1 MSKKGV
7 ITITVEELEIIVSA
21 KIEQVKPQ
29 IQKLV
34 KEIKEAVKNTDG
46 IGSEVLGKIDT
57 AKIAKEMTKV
67 KKQVKDMFD
76 PQKTSFI
83 DIEGYSKEIRNLTG
97 NIDIN
102 ALKNKVKSV
111 GDVFEGF
118 TSMKDAG
125 NTGNLYE
132 KILNSF
138 QKIGGISKKKY
149 TFNKE
154 ATYIA
159 NNPQLENG
167 ERKQERINKQI
178 SEADKK
184 YQLLIKTIKKHN
196 TLLEESKNKTAKL
209 KEQASQNTKQGQK
222 LSGIIKQ
229 IGSFLSGAGKNAN
242 KLRTGLDGAKNIA
255 NKVKGH
261 LKVGLG
267 QIMKIAGSLIGLR
280 AIYSGLQ
287 SVANSWLSSQN
298 AQAKQLSTNIEYMK
312 FALGSALKPVIET
325 IVNLIYQALK
335 GVQSLIYALTGV
347 NIFANAS
354 AKAYTSMANSAKNAQ
369 KATQALA
376 DIDEIHNIQE
386 NSDSGSSGGS
396 GAPNFDL
403 ATINPMPDFLSKLMD
418 NIKNGNWYE
427 IGASIGDKIN
437 ETLEKIPWEKIK
449 EKAGNCGKNLA
460 EFINGGVHKTDWKL
474 VGGTLAEGVNT
485 AFSFL
490 GNFLKTADFYSYGKA
505 VSDAINGFFEKVEW
519 DKVGQTLS
527 DGLKDV
533 IDFSLG
539 LIENF
544 DINKF
549 YSAIWKLIS
558 NIDWFGILKKLGEII
573 LKGVKASPIFSIPGL
588 IVQVFELAVNKI
600 IDMLNTLNIQIP
612 DWVPGIGGQSFGFD
626 IEHVNWTE
634 NYNKA
639 VDEMLGI
646 TQKGIDEN
654 NKIIEKGTNKT
665 NTTVNTQLGITKK
678 SFGQALSFIKNDT
691 SQKLAETNVDTN
703 SKAVFFKNILSEA
716 FEKAKENANISTNQI
731 KENTE
736 TNFSNLNNSSI
747 FTKLKEKVRTTF
759 DQSNNSKKWGSDT
772 TSNYNN
778 GLNSQQSPFRT
789 IINSVKSKLYSLNQ
803 SNYSNNWGKST
814 ISNYNNGLNSQQ
826 STTKSIIGRLKDKI
840 KNDLQKS
847 DSYTWGKDMLQGFI
861 NGINSQKS
869 KFDSTVRTIASTVSR
884 FLHFSRPDEGP
895 LRDYE
900 TWMPD
905 MVEGLSRTLTNSL
918 PILNSAVENVSDSI
932 ANNLK
937 NASLDFSVD
946 TNINKNINTNLSS
959 DLENAVYSA
968 IQKAENLFRL
978 TINNELKL
986 NTKTIAQ
993 EILDDINSEAKRRG
1007 YKPILQRG

>member
-1 MSKKGV
+1 M

-29 IQKLV
+29 IQKVV

-267 QIMKIAGSLIGLR
+267 QIMKIVGSLIGLR

-298 AQAKQLSTNIEYMK
+298 AQAKQLSANIEYMK

-396 GAPNFDL
+396 GALNFDL
-403 ATINPMPDFLSKLMD
+403 STINPMPDFLSKLMD

-427 IGASIGDKIN
+427 IGASIGYKIN

-519 DKVGQTLS
+519 NKVGQTLS
-527 DGLKDV
+527 DGAKGALD
-533 IDFSLG
+533 ILAG
-539 LIENF
+539 YIENF
-544 DINKF
+544 DVGKIQDAVIDF
-549 YSAIWKLIS
+549 LF
-558 NIDWFGILKKLGEII
+558 NIDWAGIFNKLLLMLAKLVITGIEAPINLAIKSAKQLSDMLPPCMRGAVSSLQEIHLEDSILSLGAYTAQLEGIQKQAKETAKETSSNIGELKKVT
-573 LKGVKASPIFSIPGL
+573 VKTFDELQNKTFTWGNKTAS
-588 IVQVFELAVNKI
+588 
-600 IDMLNTLNIQIP
+600 
-612 DWVPGIGGQSFGFD
+612 
-626 IEHVNWTE
+626 
-634 NYNKA
+634 NYNNGVSSQQSNSNSLFSKF
-639 VDEMLGI
+639 
-646 TQKGIDEN
+646 
-654 NKIIEKGTNKT
+654 KT
-665 NTTVNTQLGITKK
+665 MAHNY
-678 SFGQALSFIKNDT
+678 
-691 SQKLAETNVDTN
+691 
-703 SKAVFFKNILSEA
+703 
-716 FEKAKENANISTNQI
+716 
-731 KENTE
+731 
-736 TNFSNLNNSSI
+736 LN
-747 FTKLKEKVRTTF
+747 
-759 DQSNNSKKWGSDT
+759 QSNNSKKWGSDT
-772 TSNYNN
+772 T
-778 GLNSQQSPFRT
+778 T
-789 IINSVKSKLYSLNQ
+789 
-803 SNYSNNWGKST
+803 
-814 ISNYNNGLNSQQ
+814 NYNNGLNSQQ

-905 MVEGLSRTLTNSL
+905 MVEGLSRTLNNSL

>member
-1 MSKKGV
+1 M
-7 ITITVEELEIIVSA
+7 
-21 KIEQVKPQ
+21 
-29 IQKLV
+29 
-34 KEIKEAVKNTDG
+34 
-46 IGSEVLGKIDT
+46 LGKIDT
-57 AKIAKEMTKV
+57 AKIAKEV
-67 KKQVKDMFD
+67 SRAKKQVKEIFD
-76 PQKTSFI
+76 VNDTKGIKINGKNLINGINQSFKTLKGQKVDLGNVIEFRNYQNKLAQIATVAHKTKEAISSVGTAKYNTSAIQNFI
-83 DIEGYSKEIRNLTG
+83 DSYGQKNDSKKVKLDVEKPKKVKDELKQSADNGKKLSKIVQQIKGYLTG
-97 NIDIN
+97 
-102 ALKNKVKSV
+102 
-111 GDVFEGF
+111 
-118 TSMKDAG
+118 AG
-125 NTGNLYE
+125 NSAK
-132 KILNSF
+132 KISSGLN
-138 QKIGGISKKKY
+138 
-149 TFNKE
+149 
-154 ATYIA
+154 
-159 NNPQLENG
+159 
-167 ERKQERINKQI
+167 
-178 SEADKK
+178 
-184 YQLLIKTIKKHN
+184 
-196 TLLEESKNKTAKL
+196 TAR
-209 KEQASQNTKQGQK
+209 NV
-222 LSGIIKQ
+222 
-229 IGSFLSGAGKNAN
+229 
-242 KLRTGLDGAKNIA
+242 A
-255 NKVKGH
+255 NKVSAN

-312 FALGSALKPVIET
+312 FALGSALRPVIET

-386 NSDSGSSGGS
+386 NSDSGSSGDS

-403 ATINPMPDFLSKLMD
+403 STINPMPDFLSKLMD
-418 NIKNGNWYE
+418 KIKKGNWYE

-527 DGLKDV
+527 DGAKGALD
-533 IDFSLG
+533 ILAG
-539 LIENF
+539 YIENF
-544 DINKF
+544 DVGKIQDAVIDF
-549 YSAIWKLIS
+549 LF
-558 NIDWFGILKKLGEII
+558 NIDWAGIFNELLLMLAKLVITGIEAPINLAIKSAKQLSDMLPPSMRGAVSSLQEIHLEDSILSLGAYTAQLEGIQKQAKETAKETSSNIGELKKVT
-573 LKGVKASPIFSIPGL
+573 VKTFDELQNKTFTWGNKTAS
-588 IVQVFELAVNKI
+588 
-600 IDMLNTLNIQIP
+600 
-612 DWVPGIGGQSFGFD
+612 
-626 IEHVNWTE
+626 
-634 NYNKA
+634 NYNNGVSSQQSNSNSLFSKF
-639 VDEMLGI
+639 
-646 TQKGIDEN
+646 
-654 NKIIEKGTNKT
+654 KT
-665 NTTVNTQLGITKK
+665 MAHNY
-678 SFGQALSFIKNDT
+678 
-691 SQKLAETNVDTN
+691 
-703 SKAVFFKNILSEA
+703 
-716 FEKAKENANISTNQI
+716 
-731 KENTE
+731 
-736 TNFSNLNNSSI
+736 LN
-747 FTKLKEKVRTTF
+747 
-759 DQSNNSKKWGSDT
+759 QSNNSKKWGSDT
-772 TSNYNN
+772 T
-778 GLNSQQSPFRT
+778 T
-789 IINSVKSKLYSLNQ
+789 
-803 SNYSNNWGKST
+803 
-814 ISNYNNGLNSQQ
+814 NYNNGLNSQQ

-993 EILDDINSEAKRRG
+993 EILDDINNEAKRRG

>member
-1 MSKKGV
+1 M
-7 ITITVEELEIIVSA
+7 
-21 KIEQVKPQ
+21 
-29 IQKLV
+29 
-34 KEIKEAVKNTDG
+34 KEIKKAVKDTDG
-46 IGSEVLGKIDT
+46 IGSEVFGKIDT
-57 AKIAKEMTKV
+57 AKVAKDVAKV
-67 KKQVKDMFD
+67 KKQVKEMFD
-76 PQKTSFI
+76 PNNTKINQLN
-83 DIEGYSKEIRNLTG
+83 KE
-97 NIDIN
+97 IN
-102 ALKNKVKSV
+102 ALQNKVNQRQLKLDITNNV
-111 GDVFEGF
+111 LDKIKADTNQQVIKE
-118 TSMKDAG
+118 MPDAG
-125 NTGNLYE
+125 NKLIKSETYSRLAKNVNYQALI
-132 KILNSF
+132 KQSDKLNS
-138 QKIGGISKKKY
+138 K
-149 TFNKE
+149 
-154 ATYIA
+154 
-159 NNPQLENG
+159 
-167 ERKQERINKQI
+167 I
-178 SEADKK
+178 SEYNA
-184 YQLLIKTIKKHN
+184 LLNNAKAKLSQIGVNSKNTKTHGNK
-196 TLLEESKNKTAKL
+196 LLE
-209 KEQASQNTKQGQK
+209 
-222 LSGIIKQ
+222 IIKQ
-229 IGSFLSGAGKNAN
+229 IRSHLSGAGNSAKKMSSGLNAARN
-242 KLRTGLDGAKNIA
+242 VA
-255 NKVKGH
+255 NKVSAN

-298 AQAKQLSTNIEYMK
+298 AQAKQLSANIEYMK
-312 FALGSALKPVIET
+312 FALGSALRPVIET

-403 ATINPMPDFLSKLMD
+403 STINPMPDFLSKLMD

-505 VSDAINGFFEKVEW
+505 VSDAINGFFEKIEW
-519 DKVGQTLS
+519 DKVGQTFS

-544 DINKF
+544 DTNKF
-549 YSAIWKLIS
+549 YSAIWKLVS
-558 NIDWFGILKKLGEII
+558 NIDWLGLLEKLGEII

-626 IEHVNWTE
+626 LEHVNWTE

-678 SFGQALSFIKNDT
+678 SLGQTLSFIKNDT

-703 SKAVFFKNILSEA
+703 SKAVSFKSILSEA

-731 KENTE
+731 KENIE
-736 TNFSNLNNSSI
+736 TNFANLNNSSI

-905 MVEGLSRTLTNSL
+905 MVEGLSRTLNNSL
-918 PILNSAVENVSDSI
+918 PILNNAVENVSDSI

-946 TNINKNINTNLSS
+946 TNINKNINTNISS

-993 EILDDINSEAKRRG
+993 EILDDINNEAKRRG

>member
-1 MSKKGV
+1 M
-7 ITITVEELEIIVSA
+7 
-21 KIEQVKPQ
+21 
-29 IQKLV
+29 

-57 AKIAKEMTKV
+57 AKIAKEMTKA

-76 PQKTSFI
+76 ASDTKGMKIYGKNLINGINQSFKTLKGQKVDLGNVIEFRNYQNKLAQIATVAHKTKEAISSVGTVKYNTSAIQNFI
-83 DIEGYSKEIRNLTG
+83 DSYGQKNDSKKVKLDVEKSKKVKDELKQSADSGNKLSKTVQQIKGHLTG
-97 NIDIN
+97 
-102 ALKNKVKSV
+102 
-111 GDVFEGF
+111 
-118 TSMKDAG
+118 AG
-125 NTGNLYE
+125 NSAKKMSLG
-132 KILNSF
+132 LN
-138 QKIGGISKKKY
+138 
-149 TFNKE
+149 
-154 ATYIA
+154 
-159 NNPQLENG
+159 
-167 ERKQERINKQI
+167 
-178 SEADKK
+178 
-184 YQLLIKTIKKHN
+184 
-196 TLLEESKNKTAKL
+196 TAR
-209 KEQASQNTKQGQK
+209 NV
-222 LSGIIKQ
+222 
-229 IGSFLSGAGKNAN
+229 
-242 KLRTGLDGAKNIA
+242 A
-255 NKVKGH
+255 NKVSAN

-287 SVANSWLSSQN
+287 SVANSWLSSQDK
-298 AQAKQLSTNIEYMK
+298 QAKQLSANIEYMK
-312 FALGSALKPVIET
+312 FALGSALRPVIET

-403 ATINPMPDFLSKLMD
+403 STINPMPDFLSKLMD

-437 ETLEKIPWEKIK
+437 ETLEKIPWTKIK

-505 VSDAINGFFEKVEW
+505 VSDAINGFFDKVEW
-519 DKVGQTLS
+519 ETVGQTIS
-527 DGLKDV
+527 N
-533 IDFSLG
+533 G
-539 LIENF
+539 LIGAMDLALGFADNF
-544 DINKF
+544 DTKKVTD
-549 YSAIWKLIS
+549 AIITILG
-558 NIDWFGILKKLGEII
+558 NIDWSTVVKKLIEIMTRIGLELTGIPTLVRIIKGIVKGTGQAIEFLKDKIKENGGDIVSGILEGILDALVGIAKWIEENVFEPMINAFKSAFGIHSPATKMKPIGMNII
-573 LKGVKASPIFSIPGL
+573 EGIKEGISNAKEGILDFIT
-588 IVQVFELAVNKI
+588 ETCEKI
-600 IDMLNTLNIQIP
+600 IRKFNIGLNGGEVHSSTLI
-612 DWVPGIGGQSFGFD
+612 
-626 IEHVNWTE
+626 
-634 NYNKA
+634 NKA
-639 VDEMLGI
+639 QSSI
-646 TQKGIDEN
+646 Y
-654 NKIIEKGTNKT
+654 
-665 NTTVNTQLGITKK
+665 
-678 SFGQALSFIKNDT
+678 S
-691 SQKLAETNVDTN
+691 NV
-703 SKAVFFKNILSEA
+703 
-716 FEKAKENANISTNQI
+716 EKAKENFAKSGATVTESVNSGMLRNDVAGTVRNVVSNIKSA
-731 KENTE
+731 
-736 TNFSNLNNSSI
+736 FSGGLDSNSS
-747 FTKLKEKVRTTF
+747 F
-759 DQSNNSKKWGSDT
+759 
-772 TSNYNN
+772 
-778 GLNSQQSPFRT
+778 
-789 IINSVKSKLYSLNQ
+789 
-803 SNYSNNWGKST
+803 
-814 ISNYNNGLNSQQ
+814 
-826 STTKSIIGRLKDKI
+826 
-840 KNDLQKS
+840 
-847 DSYTWGKDMLQGFI
+847 TWGYDMIQGFI
-861 NGINSQKS
+861 NGVNSVKNS
-869 KFDSTVRTIASTVSR
+869 LTNTVKKVAGSIRS

-905 MVEGLSRTLTNSL
+905 MIDGLSRTLTDAL
-918 PILNSAVENVSDSI
+918 PILDNAVEGVSDTI

-937 NASLDFSVD
+937 NASLDYSVD

-993 EILDDINSEAKRRG
+993 EILDDINNEAKRRG

>member
-1 MSKKGV
+1 M
-7 ITITVEELEIIVSA
+7 TVEELEIIVSA

-29 IQKLV
+29 IQKVV

-76 PQKTSFI
+76 TSDTKGMKINGKNLINGINQSFKTLKGQKVDLGNVIEFRNYQNKLAQIATVAHKTKEAISSVGTVKYNTSAIQNFI
-83 DIEGYSKEIRNLTG
+83 DSYGQKNDSKKVKLDVKNPKKVKDELNQSTNSGNKLSKTIQQIKRLLTG
-97 NIDIN
+97 
-102 ALKNKVKSV
+102 
-111 GDVFEGF
+111 
-118 TSMKDAG
+118 AG
-125 NTGNLYE
+125 NSAK
-132 KILNSF
+132 KISSGLN
-138 QKIGGISKKKY
+138 
-149 TFNKE
+149 
-154 ATYIA
+154 
-159 NNPQLENG
+159 
-167 ERKQERINKQI
+167 
-178 SEADKK
+178 
-184 YQLLIKTIKKHN
+184 
-196 TLLEESKNKTAKL
+196 TAR
-209 KEQASQNTKQGQK
+209 NV
-222 LSGIIKQ
+222 
-229 IGSFLSGAGKNAN
+229 
-242 KLRTGLDGAKNIA
+242 A
-255 NKVKGH
+255 NKVSAN

-298 AQAKQLSTNIEYMK
+298 AQAKQLSANIEYMK
-312 FALGSALKPVIET
+312 FALGSALRPVIET

-369 KATQALA
+369 KATQTLA

-396 GAPNFDL
+396 GVPNFDL
-403 ATINPMPDFLSKLMD
+403 STINPMPDFLSKLMD

-427 IGASIGDKIN
+427 IGASVGDKIN

-544 DINKF
+544 DTNKF
-549 YSAIWKLIS
+549 YSAIWKLVS
-558 NIDWFGILKKLGEII
+558 NIDWLGLLKKLGEII

-626 IEHVNWTE
+626 LEHVNWTE

-678 SFGQALSFIKNDT
+678 SFGQVLSFIKNDT

-703 SKAVFFKNILSEA
+703 SKAVSFKSILSEA

-736 TNFSNLNNSSI
+736 TNFANLNNSSI

-789 IINSVKSKLYSLNQ
+789 IINSVKLKLYSLNQ

-905 MVEGLSRTLTNSL
+905 MVEGLSRTLNNSL

-993 EILDDINSEAKRRG
+993 EILDDINNEAKRRG

>member
-1 MSKKGV
+1 MGAL
-7 ITITVEELEIIVSA
+7 TVEELEIIVSA

-29 IQKLV
+29 IQKVVHEV
-34 KEIKEAVKNTDG
+34 KKAVR
-46 IGSEVLGKIDT
+46 DT
-57 AKIAKEMTKV
+57 EGFGAKILSKSDTERIASEARKAGQKV
-67 KKQVKDMFD
+67 KDTFN
-76 PQKTSFI
+76 PNHLTSHYYQAVRGVLNNNKEVERSLKRI
-83 DIEGYSKEIRNLTG
+83 TNNIKGVAREYSKMFKGNSQDLNKAERLVRWYRPSSIKTNQTNAYKAYMASKYRDEDINSKRTILGATSGIFSKIQPKVDTEPAKKELTSLKVYMDELKQSTNSGNELSKTAQQIKSNLTG
-97 NIDIN
+97 AGNS
-102 ALKNKVKSV
+102 AKKMSV
-111 GDVFEGF
+111 G
-118 TSMKDAG
+118 
-125 NTGNLYE
+125 
-132 KILNSF
+132 LN
-138 QKIGGISKKKY
+138 
-149 TFNKE
+149 
-154 ATYIA
+154 
-159 NNPQLENG
+159 
-167 ERKQERINKQI
+167 
-178 SEADKK
+178 
-184 YQLLIKTIKKHN
+184 
-196 TLLEESKNKTAKL
+196 TAK
-209 KEQASQNTKQGQK
+209 NV
-222 LSGIIKQ
+222 
-229 IGSFLSGAGKNAN
+229 AN
-242 KLRTGLDGAKNIA
+242 RVSAK
-255 NKVKGH
+255 

-287 SVANSWLSSQN
+287 SVTNSWLSSQD
-298 AQAKQLSTNIEYMK
+298 AQAKQLSANIEYMK
-312 FALGSALKPVIET
+312 FALGSALRPVIET

-354 AKAYTSMANSAKNAQ
+354 AKAYNNMANGAKNAQ

-386 NSDSGSSGGS
+386 NSNSGSSGGS
-396 GAPNFDL
+396 GVPNFDL
-403 ATINPMPDFLSKLMD
+403 STINPMPDFLSKLMD

-437 ETLEKIPWEKIK
+437 ETLEKIPWERIK

-474 VGGTLAEGVNT
+474 VGGTLAEGINT

-490 GNFLKTADFYSYGKA
+490 GNFLKTADFKSYGKA
-505 VSDAINGFFEKVEW
+505 VSETINGFFEKVEW
-519 DKVGQTLS
+519 DKVGETLS
-527 DGLKDV
+527 NGAEGVL
-533 IDFSLG
+533 DFCIG
-539 LIENF
+539 AIENF
-544 DINKF
+544 DTNKF
-549 YSAIWKLIS
+549 YSAIWKVVS
-558 NIDWFGILKKLGEII
+558 NINWFELLAKLGEII
-573 LKGVKASPIFSIPGL
+573 KNGVKASPVFSIPGL
-588 IVQVFELAVNKI
+588 IVQVFEIAVNKI
-600 IDMLNTLNIQIP
+600 IDMLNTLNIQVP
-612 DWVPGIGGQSFGFD
+612 DWVPGIGGQNFGFNL
-626 IEHVNWTE
+626 EHVNWVE
-634 NYNKA
+634 SYNKTI
-639 VDEMLGI
+639 DEWLGI
-646 TQKGIDEN
+646 TQEGIDEN

-665 NTTVNTQLGITKK
+665 NTTVNTQLDITKK
-678 SFGQALSFIKNDT
+678 RFAQALSFIKNDT
-691 SQKLAETNVDTN
+691 SQKLAETNTDT
-703 SKAVFFKNILSEA
+703 SKKTISFKNILSNA
-716 FEKAKENANISTNQI
+716 FEKAKESANISTNQI

-736 TNFSNLNNSSI
+736 TNFTNLNNSSI

>member
-29 IQKLV
+29 IQKVV
-34 KEIKEAVKNTDG
+34 KEIKKAVKDTDG
-46 IGSEVLGKIDT
+46 IGSEVFGKIDT
-57 AKIAKEMTKV
+57 AKIAKEV
-67 KKQVKDMFD
+67 SRAKKQVKEIFD
-76 PQKTSFI
+76 VNDTKGIKINGKNLINGINQSFETLKGQKVDLGNVIEFRNYQNKLAQIATVAHKTKEAISSVGTVKYNTSAIQNFI
-83 DIEGYSKEIRNLTG
+83 DSYGQKNDSKKIKLDVEKPKKVKDELKQSADNGKKLSKIVQQIKGYLTG
-97 NIDIN
+97 
-102 ALKNKVKSV
+102 
-111 GDVFEGF
+111 
-118 TSMKDAG
+118 AG
-125 NTGNLYE
+125 NSAKKMSSG
-132 KILNSF
+132 LN
-138 QKIGGISKKKY
+138 
-149 TFNKE
+149 
-154 ATYIA
+154 
-159 NNPQLENG
+159 
-167 ERKQERINKQI
+167 
-178 SEADKK
+178 
-184 YQLLIKTIKKHN
+184 
-196 TLLEESKNKTAKL
+196 TAR
-209 KEQASQNTKQGQK
+209 NV
-222 LSGIIKQ
+222 
-229 IGSFLSGAGKNAN
+229 
-242 KLRTGLDGAKNIA
+242 A
-255 NKVKGH
+255 NKVSAN
-261 LKVGLG
+261 LKVGLR

-298 AQAKQLSTNIEYMK
+298 AQAKQLSANIEYMK
-312 FALGSALKPVIET
+312 FALGSALRPVIET

-369 KATQALA
+369 KATQAVA

-396 GAPNFDL
+396 GATNFDL
-403 ATINPMPDFLSKLMD
+403 STINPMPDFLGKLMD

-427 IGASIGDKIN
+427 IGASIGYKIN

-519 DKVGQTLS
+519 DKVGQTLA

-558 NIDWFGILKKLGEII
+558 NIDWFGLLKKIGEII

-626 IEHVNWTE
+626 LEHVNWTE

-678 SFGQALSFIKNDT
+678 NFGQALSFIKNDT

-703 SKAVFFKNILSEA
+703 SKAVSFKSILSEA

-736 TNFSNLNNSSI
+736 TNFANLNNSSI